1 MYILLQKTSFRTFSS
16 VFVLSDL
23 IEYNYVS

>member
-1 MYILLQKTSFRTFSS
+1 MYVLLQKTSFRTFSTL
-16 VFVLSDL
+16 FVLSDL